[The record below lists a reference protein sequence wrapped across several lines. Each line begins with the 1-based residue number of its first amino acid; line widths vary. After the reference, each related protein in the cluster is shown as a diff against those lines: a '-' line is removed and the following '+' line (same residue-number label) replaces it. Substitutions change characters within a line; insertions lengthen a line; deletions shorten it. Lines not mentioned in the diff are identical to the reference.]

1 MTRHVRRT
9 VAVVG
14 AGALALTSMVVLGRP
29 AAANHIACG
38 TVVTSSITLDGN
50 IGPCTGDGLVVQG
63 NGFTVNLNG
72 FSIIGSN
79 TTNTSSS
86 EQAGIHMIGATNVTV
101 RNGTVRNFDA
111 GVVVHHGSGN
121 TVTGITAQDNAN
133 HVVRTGALN
142 PCEFADGI
150 LVLDS
155 DNNRIQSNQAYRNGP
170 FGGINIVGDSDNNL
184 VTGNMSSDNSIPNF
198 HPSLVTEDPEDNPE
212 GLGPCGPFAINSPV
226 GRLNQGIGIRIEG
239 PGADNNRVENN
250 YVANNHLGGIT
261 IHGYVCHPP
270 NNIIPPQPNNGGNVI
285 TRNNVVGNGFAGPE
299 ELADGIGIL
308 QQGPAQI
315 VCVASG
321 NSVLQNVATGNAA
334 NGIFLGGRGSS
345 GNTING
351 NVVRNNGIDGIRLT
365 GPGGP
370 SSRCGVV
377 LTTPCPGAINNTL
390 VGNVGQSNMEHD
402 AHDGNPNCDNNL
414 WRNNSFRTV
423 FRGCERN
430 G

>member
-1 MTRHVRRT
+1 
-9 VAVVG
+9 
-14 AGALALTSMVVLGRP
+14 MVVLGGP

-38 TVVTSSITLDGN
+38 TVVTSNVTLDSN
-50 IGPCTGDGLVVQG
+50 IGPCPGDGLIVQG
-63 NGFTVNLNG
+63 SGF
-72 FSIIGSN
+72 
-79 TTNTSSS
+79 
-86 EQAGIHMIGATNVTV
+86 TV

-121 TVTGITAQDNAN
+121 TVMRVTAQDNAN

-170 FGGINIVGDSDNNL
+170 YGGIDIVGDSDNNL
-184 VTGNMSSDNSIPNF
+184 VTGNVSSDNSIPNF

-239 PGADNNRVENN
+239 PGSDNNRVENN

-299 ELADGIGIL
+299 ERADGIGIL
-308 QQGPAQI
+308 QQGPATI
-315 VCVASG
+315 VCVGTTPSA
-321 NSVLQNVATGNAA
+321 
-334 NGIFLGGRGSS
+334 
-345 GNTING
+345 
-351 NVVRNNGIDGIRLT
+351 
-365 GPGGP
+365 P
-370 SSRCGVV
+370 SSRAANAR
-377 LTTPCPGAINNTL
+377 LTVDSVTTRVAPAPPQLGL
-390 VGNVGQSNMEHD
+390 VPTDEAEFASVRSTQMRAHSTRGQSCR
-402 AHDGNPNCDNNL
+402 ACGAGVRFASSPV
-414 WRNNSFRTV
+414 SY
-423 FRGCERN
+423 
-430 G
+430 